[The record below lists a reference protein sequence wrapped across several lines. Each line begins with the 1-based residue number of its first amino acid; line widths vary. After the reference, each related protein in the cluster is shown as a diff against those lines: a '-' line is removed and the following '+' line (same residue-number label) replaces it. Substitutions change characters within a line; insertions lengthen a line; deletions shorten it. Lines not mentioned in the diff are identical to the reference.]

1 MTPFEGQFETSGQP
15 QQSLVVREAVGVFMT
30 VDDLDQTVEDLRGQ
44 GFDTAD
50 ISVLASDETV
60 ERKLGHRLADTRT
73 AEDDPMVPRRPWS
86 APQAR
91 TEGTGALVGV
101 LGYLGAVGAGV
112 LTLAT
117 GGTAAAAA
125 IIGVLAG
132 GGAAV
137 AGVRLANAIG
147 KPLAD
152 SLQRQ
157 IDHGGILLWVR
168 VCDDARATLAK
179 QILTHHG
186 ASDVHVHRLEVAGAR
201 LPTAAPASSSR

>member
-1 MTPFEGQFETSGQP
+1 MSPYEGRPPADEPRQM
-15 QQSLVVREAVGVFMT
+15 LVTREAVGVFNA
-30 VDDLDQTVEDLRGQ
+30 VEDLDRAVEDLRGQ

-60 ERKLGHRLADTRT
+60 ERKLGHRLMDTRQ
-73 AEDDPMVPRRPWS
+73 AEDDPQVPRRPWS

-91 TEGTGALVGV
+91 AEGTGALVGV
-101 LGYLGAVGAGV
+101 MGYLGAVGAGV

-132 GGAAV
+132 GGAAA

-152 SLQRQ
+152 SLQHQ
-157 IDHGGILLWVR
+157 ITHGGILLWVR
-168 VCDDARATLAK
+168 VSDDAQAVLAK
-179 QILTHHG
+179 DILSRHG
-186 ASDVHVHRLEVAGAR
+186 ANDVHVHRLEVAG
-201 LPTAAPASSSR
+201 